1 MKVHC
6 INIIHVFTVLLPF
19 RLISPVVVGKVHT
32 LNSINLIGILG
43 IPAVVVG
50 ESTFHHYIAS
60 RLFM

>member
-6 INIIHVFTVLLPF
+6 INVIHVFTVLLPF
-19 RLISPVVVGKVHT
+19 RIISPVVVGKVHT

-50 ESTFHHYIAS
+50 ESTFHH
-60 RLFM
+60 